1 MALSSIHSLQLGLV
15 APKSKPLLSQ
25 PLHLISASISFQFS
39 IRPLFITNHIPHRRR
54 LCAIEKSNDSSN
66 PASEKILLEE
76 QSQIPTQAQAQSEE
90 KEPDSLTQVASELKQ
105 MLKEKKER
113 EQQGDNLWIGVAQ
126 EVRQIEWPDLGKV
139 LGLTGVV
146 LAVIAGS
153 TAALLSVNAILA
165 ELSDQVFAGKGIQ
178 DFF

>member
-1 MALSSIHSLQLGLV
+1 
-15 APKSKPLLSQ
+15 
-25 PLHLISASISFQFS
+25 
-39 IRPLFITNHIPHRRR
+39 
-54 LCAIEKSNDSSN
+54 
-66 PASEKILLEE
+66 
-76 QSQIPTQAQAQSEE
+76 
-90 KEPDSLTQVASELKQ
+90 